1 MQMILYNNK
10 SDNRELNKTLVQ
22 LSTVEIKLKN
32 DDEIVNPLVIL
43 SGAYLPPSANY
54 AYVAALSRY
63 YYINGQRIMPGNQLE
78 LSLKVDVLMSWQ
90 AVIKKAQV
98 IASRSTNKPNKQIP
112 DQIPLLT
119 KRNVIYKR
127 LEGGIYERGGFGS
140 DVVTSLT
147 PSILLS
153 VINGRGETPNTP
165 VLSLVS
171 KLDTVIALSW
181 TSIDGA
187 TKYQLQRKDPT
198 TGVFGLVTETT
209 STTHSDTVPGFGT
222 YVYRVRAI
230 SDLAQGAFSN
240 ELTVTAEEGA

>member
-1 MQMILYNNK
+1 MEMILCTNN
-10 SDNRELNKTLVQ
+10 SDNRELNKNITQ
-22 LSTVEIKLKN
+22 ISTVGIKLK
-32 DDEIVNPLVIL
+32 DDNEIVNPTVIL
-43 SGAYLPPSANY
+43 SGGYLPPAANY
-54 AYVAALSRY
+54 AYIATLHRY
-63 YYINGQRIMPGNQLE
+63 YFINGQRIMPGKQLE
-78 LSLKVDVLMSWQ
+78 LMLKVDVLMSWQ
-90 AVIKKAQV
+90 TVVKTSQV
-98 IASRSTNKPNKQIP
+98 IASRSSNKPNKQIP
-112 DQIPLLT
+112 DQIPLIA

-140 DVVTSLT
+140 DVITSLT

-153 VINGRGETPNTP
+153 VINGRGETPTDP

-181 TSIDGA
+181 TAIEGA

-198 TGVFGLVTETT
+198 TGVFGLVVETT
-209 STTHSDTVPGFGT
+209 STTHSDTVPDFGT
-222 YVYRVRAI
+222 YIYRVRAI